1 MKIKYVLLMSVFFL
15 ASSSYGE
22 SSGPN
27 DINAFVKGCSSS
39 YNLGIRVCKCLA
51 QKADERLT
59 PIGFAFLVASMNND
73 AEETAKLR
81 SKLEISELMAVGMFM
96 VNTSKECSEEMGGN

>member
-1 MKIKYVLLMSVFFL
+1 MRITYVLLFLVFSL
-15 ASSSYGE
+15 TSSSYGE
-22 SSGPN
+22 SSGTN

-39 YNLGIRVCKCLA
+39 YNLGRSVCKCLA

-73 AEETAKLR
+73 DEETAKLR
-81 SKLEISELMAVGMFM
+81 SKLEISESMEIGMFM
-96 VNTSKECSEEMGGN
+96 VNTSKECSEEVGGN

>member
-1 MKIKYVLLMSVFFL
+1 MKISYVLLMSVFIL

-22 SSGPN
+22 SSGTN

-39 YNLGIRVCKCLA
+39 YNLGNPVCKCLA

-81 SKLEISELMAVGMFM
+81 SKLEISEAMAVGMFM